1 MSGFLEQMKESSMR
15 RLQDAR
21 ALRSLE
27 SITKSAADMPPPRS
41 LGSFG
46 DVFDVIAEIKPR
58 SPAEGQLGGSDLVE
72 RTAEY
77 ERGGAGMISVL
88 TEPDAFSGSIELLRA
103 VTRQATVPVLR
114 KDFLIDPYQVF
125 EARAAGAD
133 GVLLIVRIL
142 DHGTLEAMLA
152 AVAATRMFAIVEA
165 FDRRDLIR
173 AIGVLAAGADLLI
186 GVNGRDLDTL
196 EVDPSIH
203 GDLADLIAAPVPAV
217 AESGIRG
224 PDDIRAVARHGYR
237 GALVGSALM
246 KSDDPSS
253 AVAEMLSAGRATIA
267 AGTK

>member
-1 MSGFLEQMKESSMR
+1 MSGFLEQMQESSMR

-27 SITKSAADMPPPRS
+27 SITKSAADTPPPRS

-46 DVFDVIAEIKPR
+46 DMFDVIAEIKPR
-58 SPAEGQLGGSDLVE
+58 SPADGHLGGNDLVG
-72 RTAEY
+72 RIAEY
-77 ERGGAGMISVL
+77 ERGGATMISVL

-103 VTRQATVPVLR
+103 VTQQATVPVLR

-142 DHGTLEAMLA
+142 DHDTLEAMLA

-173 AIGVLAAGADLLI
+173 AIGAISAGADLLI
-186 GVNGRDLDTL
+186 GVNGRDLATL
-196 EVDPSIH
+196 EVDSSVH
-203 GDLADLIAAPVPAV
+203 ADLADLIAGAVPAV
-217 AESGIRG
+217 AESGIRV
-224 PDDIRAVARHGYR
+224 PDDIRAVARLGYR
-237 GALVGSALM
+237 AALVGSALM
-246 KSDDPSS
+246 RSDDPSG
-253 AVAEMLSAGRATIA
+253 AVAEMVSAGRETIA
-267 AGTK
+267 AGTR